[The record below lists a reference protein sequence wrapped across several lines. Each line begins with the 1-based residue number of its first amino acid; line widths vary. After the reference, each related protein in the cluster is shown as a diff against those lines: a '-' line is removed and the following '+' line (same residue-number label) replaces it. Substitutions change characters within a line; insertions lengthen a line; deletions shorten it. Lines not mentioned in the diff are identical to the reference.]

1 MNGDS
6 TQINCEIGVRLFEF
20 LVKLYVSGKVDDRI
34 RVAAFAVI
42 ANGCGLNYL
51 RQSKLSTLGKIKLSW
66 FEKTR
71 FY

>member
-42 ANGCGLNYL
+42 ANVLAL
-51 RQSKLSTLGKIKLSW
+51 RLVATWRPEYFRQVNNINGRTN
-66 FEKTR
+66 FR
-71 FY
+71 

>member
-42 ANGCGLNYL
+42 ANGLLLTPFAAKATAYF
-51 RQSKLSTLGKIKLSW
+51 RQDN
-66 FEKTR
+66 
-71 FY
+71 